1 MTFKLF
7 DDQAEF
13 VHKLRQAVA
22 AGHKSILGV
31 ASPAFGK
38 TVVAGYITDQ
48 ARQKSPDATVWFLVH
63 RKNLLRQTSQ
73 SFFSAGIGHG
83 LITSGRA
90 RTNLPVQIGT
100 IGTVYSRLKQL
111 EPPRVLFIDEAH
123 LSLGNMFRTVAE
135 WVLKNGGLLI
145 GLTGTP
151 ERLDGQPLRDLY
163 EVMIEAKSTRWLI
176 DQGRLSD
183 YRVFSTPTEIDLRGV
198 KTTGGD
204 YNKKHLAE
212 AMDKTYIVGNA
223 VSHWRKYANGMITV
237 CYCVGVEH
245 SMHTAQAFNN
255 AGIPAVHVDA
265 STTETEL
272 KDACEGLADGR
283 YKVLCNCELVIEGF
297 DLSAQVGRDITLE
310 CCILL
315 RPTQSKARY
324 LQMVFRALRR
334 KPHKAV
340 ILDHAGCV
348 VRHGLPDDNHDWS
361 LDGRE
366 KGERNGGGEADIFTT
381 QCEACYH
388 VFRSGP
394 LKCPNCGTPVKEGG
408 REGPQEIDGEL
419 EEIDLAT
426 ARKERNKQQAQAR
439 DLESLIRV
447 GMSRNMKRPAQWAA
461 FIIASR
467 QKRKPTSLEF
477 DAASKAYKKILR
489 ETA

>member
-48 ARQKSPDATVWFLVH
+48 ARQKNPNSTVWFLVH

-73 SFFSAGIGHG
+73 SFYSAGIGHG

-90 RTNLPVQIGT
+90 RSNLPVQVGT
-100 IGTVYSRLKQL
+100 IGTVYSRLKKLQ
-111 EPPRVLFIDEAH
+111 PPSILFIDEAH

-135 WVLKNGGLLI
+135 WVLSSGGLLI

-163 EVMIEAKSTRWLI
+163 EVMIEAKSTAWLI
-176 DQGRLSD
+176 EQGRLSD
-183 YRVFSTPTEIDLRGV
+183 YRAFSTPTELDLRGV
-198 KTTGGD
+198 KSTGGD

-223 VSHWRKYANGMITV
+223 VKHWRKYANGMITV

-245 SMHTAQAFNN
+245 SRHTAQAFNT

-265 STTETEL
+265 STTEAEL

-297 DLSAQVGRDITLE
+297 DLSAQVGRDVTLQ
-310 CCILL
+310 CCLLL
-315 RPTQSKARY
+315 RPTQSKSRY
-324 LQMVFRALRR
+324 LQMIFRALRK
-334 KPHKAV
+334 KPEKAV
-340 ILDHAGCV
+340 ILDHAGCIK
-348 VRHGLPDDNHDWS
+348 RHGLPDDNHYWS

-366 KGERNGGGEADIFTT
+366 KGERNGDGEAEIFTT
-381 QCEACYH
+381 QCEKCYH
-388 VFRSGP
+388 IFRTGP
-394 LKCPNCGTPVKEGG
+394 LQCPNCGADTGTSPRSEPD
-408 REGPQEIDGEL
+408 ELDIEL
-419 EEIDLAT
+419 EEIDLEA
-426 ARKERNKQQAQAR
+426 ARRERNKQQAQAR

-447 GMSRNMKRPAQWAA
+447 GMQRGMNRPAQWAA
-461 FIIASR
+461 YIIASR
-467 QKRKPTSLEF
+467 QKRKPSRVDF
-477 DAASKAYKKILR
+477 DLASKTYRKIIS